1 MLAHAPEFTAI
12 TNQFVNSYKR
22 LWGGGEAPSHVSWGH
37 NNRSALMRVPLYKP
51 TKGGSARVEFRGID
65 SAANPYL
72 AYAMVLGAGLKGIR
86 EEYQLGEAIT
96 EDVWS
101 LTTAERKAL
110 GIKPLPGTL
119 HDAIR
124 QMEDSE
130 LVAEVLGEQV
140 FENFLRNKQ
149 QEWDEYRVNV
159 SPWEINRYLGT
170 I

>member
-1 MLAHAPEFTAI
+1 
-12 TNQFVNSYKR
+12 
-22 LWGGGEAPSHVSWGH
+22 
-37 NNRSALMRVPLYKP
+37 
-51 TKGGSARVEFRGID
+51 
-65 SAANPYL
+65 
-72 AYAMVLGAGLKGIR
+72 MVLGAGLKGIR

-130 LVAEVLGEQV
+130 LVAEILGEQV

-159 SPWEINRYLGT
+159 SPWEINRYLGS